1 MTTMTLEVLFRA
13 AVDDGRLVN
22 MTLWRTA
29 QGWQASMSTGFNPWK
44 VRIEDDPIAA
54 LRATL
59 GTGTGLEPSTDIF
72 G

>member
-1 MTTMTLEVLFRA
+1 MTTMTLETSFRA

-54 LRATL
+54 LRAVL
-59 GTGTGLEPSTDIF
+59 RAGQPDPPADIF